1 MGGSKKRENWGD
13 VVYGC
18 PLTAIDKE
26 NILLALEAV
35 PMEMEKMISIQA
47 MKPTERKLTLKR

>member
-1 MGGSKKRENWGD
+1 MDG
-13 VVYGC
+13 